1 KTSMGEMTVAHDIR
15 YRLKANQ
22 QITADGLRRRV
33 TLKGKDMHQTSLMSS
48 VFKLIQISR
57 NLELEQVERDAAA
70 TLATGLA
77 NAAIKAHGPN
87 SEFSVTLMSGI
98 ESLFDKRH

>member
-1 KTSMGEMTVAHDIR
+1 MQHIEDVDHREFLIF
-15 YRLKANQ
+15 
-22 QITADGLRRRV
+22 ITNHC
-33 TLKGKDMHQTSLMSS
+33 LKGKDMHQTSLMSS